1 MKILFTYKVKRAG
14 DDPPPWMKTDLSIL
28 TGIGHVTQYP
38 FTEVKKFP
46 HLWRFIAQF
55 IHLIRFRYDVY
66 FCYFS
71 DYHSLL
77 PVLFARARRKKSV
90 VIVAGYDADYIFTT
104 QIWRRM
110 AARIVYRFSGE
121 VLCISQG
128 LIEDLKRNGVDTR
141 NFRKVPFGWDPSKIV
156 PRKKVINAVL
166 TVATYD
172 DERNYMR
179 KGIDRILKVAAL
191 LPDIG
196 FLIIGGGE
204 RQASWGNVFYSEKMP
219 FTDVIKAMGRAQVYI
234 QPSRYEGLCS
244 ATAEAMLAGCNVIT
258 SDCHVRELC
267 ESNVIPG
274 EIWDN
279 HPEIVAERIKKLMKI
294 RSFSNANRQKI
305 IEDFPLSKRKETIK
319 QILKP

>member
-14 DDPPPWMKTDLSIL
+14 DGPPPWMKTDLSIL
-28 TGIGHVTQYP
+28 DGIGHVTQYQ
-38 FTEVKKFP
+38 FTEVKKFA

-55 IHLIRFRYDVY
+55 AHLVRFRYDVY

-77 PVLFARARRKKSV
+77 PVLFARVRRKKSV
-90 VIVAGYDADYIFTT
+90 VVVAGYDADYIFTT
-104 QIWRRM
+104 QIWRRT
-110 AARIVYRFSGE
+110 AARIVYRFAGE
-121 VLCISQG
+121 VLCVSQG

-141 NFRKVPFGWDPSKIV
+141 NFRKVPFGWNQSEIV
-156 PRKKVINAVL
+156 PLDKWKNVVL

-172 DERNYMR
+172 DERNYFR

-191 LPDIG
+191 LPDIE
-196 FLIIGGGE
+196 FFIIGGDE
-204 RQASWGNVFYSEKMP
+204 MQPSSDNVYYSQKRP
-219 FTDVIKAMGRAQVYI
+219 FSEIVEAMGLAQVYI

-244 ATAEAMLAGCNVIT
+244 ATAEAMLAGCHVIT

-279 HPEIVAERIKKLMKI
+279 HPEIVAERIKMLMNIK
-294 RSFSNANRQKI
+294 SFSNANRQKI
-305 IEDFPLSKRKETIK
+305 IEDFPLSKRQEAIK
-319 QILKP
+319 QILEQ